1 MEFDEIDSRKEPN
14 KELIDHLLRDNARDY
29 IFIIGMDGTIVYV
42 NEQAA
47 KDRGY
52 TQDEL
57 IGLDIRKLDTPECAV
72 MAFHRF
78 EEARENGYTIH
89 NVAHKCKNGSILIS
103 ETITR
108 IIKIKGAEYA
118 LGLLKNI
125 SGVHYRAVSYVTAQ
139 EKEREWISIEIH
151 DRVIQNLTALLHN
164 LDALGSRS
172 NSSSEWV
179 NEIHSL
185 AGQLADTI
193 LETRNITKELYPS
206 ALARY
211 GLIRLIKEELDRFKD
226 ETHCECELIT
236 RSNIVL
242 PNYLSATIYRVF
254 HEALLNIRK
263 HAHAT
268 KITVK
273 IKSLQIKIYL
283 EITDNGIGFKVKN
296 IDRSI
301 PGGIESMR
309 RRTEIVG
316 GDFIIKSSSTGTTM
330 KAVFPISME
339 L

>member
-1 MEFDEIDSRKEPN
+1 
-14 KELIDHLLRDNARDY
+14 
-29 IFIIGMDGTIVYV
+29 MDGIIAFV

-89 NVAHKCKNGSILIS
+89 NVAHQCKDGSILVS
-103 ETITR
+103 EAITR
-108 IIKIKGAEYA
+108 IIKIKGVDYA

-125 SGVHYRAVSYVTAQ
+125 SEVHHRAVSYVTAQ

-172 NSSSEWV
+172 NSGPDGVSE
-179 NEIHSL
+179 IQSL

-206 ALARY
+206 ALARF
-211 GLIRLIKEELDRFKD
+211 GLVRLIKEELGRFKD
-226 ETHCECELIT
+226 ETHCEYEFMT
-236 RSNIVL
+236 PSNIVL

-268 KITVK
+268 KITVR
-273 IKSLQIKIYL
+273 IKSLQIKVYL
-283 EITDNGIGFKVKN
+283 EITDNGVGFKVKN
-296 IDRSI
+296 IDRSV

-316 GDFIIKSSSTGTTM
+316 GDFIIRSGSTGTTI
-330 KAVFPISME
+330 KAVFPIAVD
-339 L
+339 LR